1 MNPVVVRNV
10 AIGEG
15 IPKICVPIVGKTRE
29 EAVEKAL
36 KELGA
41 KLEDVTIDVEEQKSK
56 GLFGFLAKKE
66 VRVKVTLKEAEKSI
80 RKNLVNPFSCF
91 SDGIKFIVSLPILL
105 LHWFGFISDE
115 TTRRAKHNWIIKL
128 LNIIVTLVGFIGGLM
143 SIVMGWNEFWQI
155 ICNIF

>member
-1 MNPVVVRNV
+1 MNRINQS
-10 AIGEG
+10 AQDCDDMFI
-15 IPKICVPIVGKTRE
+15 RH
-29 EAVEKAL
+29 
-36 KELGA
+36 LG
-41 KLEDVTIDVEEQKSK
+41 
-56 GLFGFLAKKE
+56 
-66 VRVKVTLKEAEKSI
+66 TLKEAEKSI

>member
-1 MNPVVVRNV
+1 MNLISIYRMVLYKFPNEI
-10 AIGEG
+10 ATI
-15 IPKICVPIVGKTRE
+15 ISNNLLCIYISSKYTR
-29 EAVEKAL
+29 
-36 KELGA
+36 
-41 KLEDVTIDVEEQKSK
+41 
-56 GLFGFLAKKE
+56 
-66 VRVKVTLKEAEKSI
+66 
-80 RKNLVNPFSCF
+80 VNNNFRYCLLYTSSCF

-155 ICNIF
+155 IRNIF